1 MREMKV
7 LVFTEYL
14 PPKLGSDR
22 RIFEIMKRLSDRH
35 EVHFIVF
42 PPFRELRDRL
52 PGSEHKS
59 PAYSRQGYST
69 VKCEGIEGHFFAI
82 SPKVALMWQRSL
94 IIAYFL
100 TALSVFLK
108 SVRILR
114 KINPDVIVLNYP
126 SPYTGLLGFLEGK
139 LCKKPVTVDFNDLI
153 AQYSGALLNLKKD
166 SFTAK
171 LLVLIQHYIV
181 KNSDKIVAPTRFIK
195 NYTTSLDVSE
205 KKIAV
210 ISNGVDTK
218 IFDPNRSNA
227 AKLKN
232 DLHLSS
238 EKLCVYCG
246 RLDGWAGINI
256 ILRLCDMAKTKNL
269 DLKFLLV
276 GSGEDRAVQKEN
288 LISFGEIPYEKV
300 PAVLT
305 VADVVLIPFPNN
317 EVSHAASPLKLFEGM
332 AMRKP
337 VVASRVSGIEEV
349 ISDGQ
354 NGFLADPDNIEEWV
368 RKLEMILNSEKLATR
383 VGQNARKTVE
393 QRFDWAFLARR
404 YEEILNACCLK

>member
-1 MREMKV
+1 MKIV
-7 LVFTEYL
+7 IFAEYL

-22 RIFEIMKRLSDRH
+22 RVFEIMKRLSNKN
-35 EVHFIVF
+35 EVHFVVF
-42 PPFRELRDRL
+42 PPFRELRDKLLRS
-52 PGSEHKS
+52 GHKS
-59 PAYSRQGYST
+59 NTYLRAKYFT
-69 VKCEGIEGHFFAI
+69 VKCEGINGHLISI
-82 SPKVALMWQRSL
+82 SPRTALLWRRSL
-94 IIAYFL
+94 VIAYCL
-100 TALSVFLK
+100 TAVSVFLK
-108 SVRILR
+108 SIRILR

-166 SFTAK
+166 SFTVK
-171 LLVLIQHYIV
+171 LLVLIQNYIV

-195 NYTTSLDVSE
+195 NYTTSLDVSDR
-205 KKIAV
+205 KVAV

-218 IFDPNRSNA
+218 IFDPNRSDA

-232 DLHLSS
+232 DLHLGN

-256 ILRLCDMAKTKNL
+256 ILRVCDMAKTKNL

-276 GSGEDRAVQKEN
+276 GSGKGSAVQRGN
-288 LISFGEIPYEKV
+288 MVSLGEIPYEKV
-300 PAVLT
+300 PAVLA

-332 AMRKP
+332 SMRKP
-337 VVASRVSGIEEV
+337 VIASKVSGIEEV

-368 RKLEMILNSEKLATR
+368 RKLEMILNYEKLATR

-393 QRFDWAFLARR
+393 QRFDWTFLARR
-404 YEEILNACCLK
+404 YEEILNAACLE

>member
-1 MREMKV
+1 MKI
-7 LVFTEYL
+7 LVFAEYL

-22 RIFEIMKRLSDRH
+22 RIFEIMKRLSNRH
-35 EVHFIVF
+35 EVHFVVF
-42 PPFRELRDRL
+42 PPFRELRDKL
-52 PGSEHKS
+52 PRSGHRSNTCSREEHT
-59 PAYSRQGYST
+59 T
-69 VKCEGIEGHFFAI
+69 VKCEGINGHLLAI
-82 SPKVALMWQRSL
+82 SPKVVLLWQRSL
-94 IIAYFL
+94 IIAYWL
-100 TALSVFLK
+100 TAMSVFLK
-108 SVRILR
+108 SVKILR

-139 LCKKPVTVDFNDLI
+139 LCKKPVAVDFNDLI

-166 SFTAK
+166 SFTGK

-181 KNSDKIVAPTRFIK
+181 KNSDTIVAPTRFIK
-195 NYTTSLDVSE
+195 NYATSLGVSE
-205 KKIAV
+205 RKVAV

-218 IFDPNRSNA
+218 SFDSNESNA

-232 DLHLSS
+232 DLHLSNG
-238 EKLCVYCG
+238 KLCVYCG

-269 DLKFLLV
+269 DVKFLLV
-276 GSGEDRAVQKEN
+276 GSGEGSAVQRGN

-300 PAVLT
+300 PAILA

-332 AMRKP
+332 SMRKP

-349 ISDGQ
+349 VLDGQ

-393 QRFDWAFLARR
+393 QRFDWTFLSRR
-404 YEEILNACCLK
+404 YEEILNAACLK

>member
-1 MREMKV
+1 
-7 LVFTEYL
+7 
-14 PPKLGSDR
+14 
-22 RIFEIMKRLSDRH
+22 
-35 EVHFIVF
+35 
-42 PPFRELRDRL
+42 
-52 PGSEHKS
+52 
-59 PAYSRQGYST
+59 
-69 VKCEGIEGHFFAI
+69 
-82 SPKVALMWQRSL
+82 MWQRSL
-94 IIAYFL
+94 IIAFFL

-108 SVRILR
+108 SVRILK

-246 RLDGWAGINI
+246 RLDGWAGMNI

-368 RKLEMILNSEKLATR
+368 RKLEMILNSEELATT
-383 VGQNARKTVE
+383 VGKNARKTVE
-393 QRFDWAFLARR
+393 KEFDWAFLAAH
-404 YEEILNACCLK
+404 YERILSASCSK